1 MVTFVIDGKT
11 IQAEEN
17 TTILD
22 AAKNVG
28 VKIPTL
34 CALKGVIEAKAC
46 RLCVVEIEGEDQFA
60 PACATMVR
68 EGMVV
73 KTNSL
78 PIIEARRMNLELI
91 LSQHN
96 TSCTTC
102 VRNTN
107 CELQTLAAEMNIADF
122 DPMTP
127 AQHTA
132 WPKSQ
137 HLQRDESKCIM
148 CMRCVGT
155 CDRVQACNVW
165 DMVGT
170 GSYARV
176 DVREGKHLDEV
187 NCALCGQCIV
197 NCPVGALS
205 ARDDTKRILEAIAD
219 PEVVVV
225 ADIAPAVRSAWGE
238 QLEISPEEA
247 TELRMVAAAKA
258 IGFDYVFDTDYA
270 ADLTIMEEGTELLG
284 RIEHAQEHQWPMFT
298 SCCPGWIRFV
308 KQNYPEF
315 LPNLSTAKS
324 PHQMLGAITKTYFA
338 NEQKIDPKKIFMVSI
353 MPCVAKKYE
362 ASVLSL
368 TDSEAVYD
376 IDAVIT
382 TREFARLLK
391 TCSIDIARLE
401 ESEWDRPFGFST
413 GAGVIFGRSGG
424 VMEAALRSAA
434 FLITGEE
441 LPFETTA
448 TKNFDENDLPW
459 AEKSFQIGEQ
469 NLSVAIVSGLSNAR
483 MLLEMLKAGSVSYD
497 FIEVMACPG
506 GCINGG
512 GQPIVSEDSKIS
524 RRARVLNNLDQN
536 APVRLSHRNP
546 DVQGLYE
553 SFLEKPNSHV
563 AHQLLHTDQAAWE
576 LN

>member
-1 MVTFVIDGKT
+1 MVNLVIDGKAV
-11 IQAEEN
+11 QADEN
-17 TTILD
+17 TSILD
-22 AAKNVG
+22 AAKTAG
-28 VKIPTL
+28 VNIPTL

-46 RLCVVEIEGEDQFA
+46 RLCVVEIEGEEQFA
-60 PACATMVR
+60 PACATVVR
-68 EGMVV
+68 EGLVV
-73 KTNSL
+73 KTNTL
-78 PIIEARRMNLELI
+78 PIIEARRQNLELI

-107 CELQTLAAEMNIADF
+107 CELQTLASEMNIPDF
-122 DPMTP
+122 NPTAPMQSNT
-127 AQHTA
+127 

-155 CDRVQACNVW
+155 CDRIQSCNVW

-176 DVREGKHLDEV
+176 DVREGKSLEDV
-187 NCALCGQCIV
+187 TCALCGQCIV

-205 ARDDTKRILEAIAD
+205 ARDDTRNILEAIAD
-219 PEVVVV
+219 PETIVV
-225 ADIAPAVRSAWGE
+225 ANIAPAVRAAWGE
-238 QLEISPEEA
+238 QLDLAGEKA
-247 TELRMVAAAKA
+247 TEPHMVAAAKA
-258 IGFDYVFDTDYA
+258 IGFNFVFDTDFA
-270 ADLTIMEEGTELLG
+270 ADLTIMEEGTELLD
-284 RIEHAQEHQWPMFT
+284 RIGHAQKHQWPMFT

-324 PHQMLGAITKTYFA
+324 PHQMLGAVTKTYFA
-338 NEQKIDPKKIFMVSI
+338 REQNIDPKKIFMVSI

-368 TDSEAVYD
+368 TDSDAVYD

-382 TREFARLLK
+382 TREFVRLIK
-391 TCSIDIARLE
+391 TCSIDVASLE
-401 ESEWDRPFGFST
+401 EAEWDKPFGLST

-434 FLITGEE
+434 FLITGKE
-441 LPFETTA
+441 LPLEATA
-448 TKNFDENDLPW
+448 THNFGENNNPW
-459 AEKSFQIGEQ
+459 IEKSFQIGEQ
-469 NLSVAIVSGLSNAR
+469 ELSVAIVSGLANAR
-483 MLLEMLKAGSVSYD
+483 MLLDMLKEGRVSYD

-524 RRARVLNNLDQN
+524 RRTRVLNTLDQN
-536 APVRLSHRNP
+536 ASVRLSHRNA
-546 DVQGLYE
+546 DVQELYKD
-553 SFLEKPNSHV
+553 FLEKPNSSL
-563 AHQLLHTDQAAWE
+563 AHHLLHTDQADWK